1 MFSNQFEKHHGKGL
15 YCSLCDTAAD
25 KHRHVCC
32 CSFEKVHRAVIV
44 SILHGLLVFETEN
57 PDRIH
62 PFAEASLSHSLH
74 GYVDFVSKMSS
85 PTFS

>member
-1 MFSNQFEKHHGKGL
+1 
-15 YCSLCDTAAD
+15 
-25 KHRHVCC
+25 
-32 CSFEKVHRAVIV
+32 VHRAVIV

>member
-1 MFSNQFEKHHGKGL
+1 MVRENTT
-15 YCSLCDTAAD
+15 CDVAITFHDHDFA
-25 KHRHVCC
+25 CL
-32 CSFEKVHRAVIV
+32 SFEKVHRAVVV

-74 GYVDFVSKMSS
+74 GYIAFVSQMSN
-85 PTFS
+85 PTYS

>member
-1 MFSNQFEKHHGKGL
+1 MVRDF
-15 YCSLCDTAAD
+15 CSLCDTAVD
-25 KHRHVCC
+25 KYRRFC
-32 CSFEKVHRAVIV
+32 CSFEQVHRAVVV

-74 GYVDFVSKMSS
+74 GYIDFVSKMSS